1 MNDNKTKLEN
11 KELYIKPYISPR
23 EENYYL
29 ITKNEIKS
37 IQSNKLVNDIFIM
50 LSSMLFGTFITISLT
65 ILCYSDMIPDIK
77 QTLVVCKWISLGFS
91 ALFIILSIIYFFI
104 TSSIV
109 KGITSNQVSFN
120 SEDDSEY
127 IQPLRDLE

>member
-1 MNDNKTKLEN
+1 MNNKVKLEN
-11 KELYIKPYISPR
+11 KDLYIKPYISPR

-37 IQSNKLVNDIFIM
+37 IQFNKLINDIFLM
-50 LSSMLFGTFITISLT
+50 FFSMLFGTFITISLT
-65 ILCYSDMIPDIK
+65 ILCYPDMIPEIK
-77 QTLVVCKWISLGFS
+77 QILVVCKWISLGFS
-91 ALFIILSIIYFFI
+91 VLFIILSIIYFFI
-104 TSSIV
+104 TGSII
-109 KGITSNQVSFN
+109 KGITSKQVSFN